1 MIPISLDPAALRLA
15 LAGRGAPA
23 RRRLDA
29 LRGAGARDLL
39 WFCDAAGEAGPAD
52 GPALPRLPDA
62 VDLAGLHLL
71 WITGL
76 PPAEAAALAA
86 RARAARVLV
95 NVEDERGL
103 CDFHSVAELRRGALL
118 FTVSTAGLSP
128 GLAGL
133 IRADLA
139 RRYGPEWAG
148 RLARLARLRAR
159 WRRLGLGIG
168 EMAARTRDLVARR
181 GWLA

>member
-23 RRRLDA
+23 RRRVEA
-29 LRGAGARDLL
+29 LRAAGARDLV
-39 WFCDAAGEAGPAD
+39 WFCDVAGETGPAD
-52 GPALPRLPDA
+52 GPALPRLPEA
-62 VDLAGLHLL
+62 AELASVQVL

-76 PPAEAAALAA
+76 PPEEAAALAL

-95 NVEDERGL
+95 NVEDTRGL

-118 FTVSTAGLSP
+118 LTVSTAGMSP

-168 EMAARTRDLVARR
+168 EMAARTRGLVARR